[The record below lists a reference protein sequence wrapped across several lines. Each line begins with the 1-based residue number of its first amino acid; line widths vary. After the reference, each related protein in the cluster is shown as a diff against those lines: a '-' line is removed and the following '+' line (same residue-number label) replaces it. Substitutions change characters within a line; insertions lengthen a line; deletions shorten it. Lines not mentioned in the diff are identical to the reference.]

1 MKKLKKS
8 EDVEGK
14 LLVSKGAVDPRSVAT
29 ALRLKH
35 SDPSRRNSET
45 IDLMVGGS
53 YRIPEDI
60 SVSDARVL
68 LQSEQWKFSLKD
80 RPAEKAAPAKKEKEE
95 PAAAEVVSE
104 LPAEEHATQIA
115 QPLKGE

>member
-1 MKKLKKS
+1 MKKLKKA

-14 LLVSKGAVDPRSVAT
+14 LLVSKGSANPASGAT
-29 ALRLKH
+29 ALRLTH

-45 IDLMVGGS
+45 IDLLVGAS

-80 RPAEKAAPAKKEKEE
+80 RPAEKKAPVEQAAEE
-95 PAAAEVVSE
+95 PAEEQVVRE
-104 LPAEEHATQIA
+104 LPEEEHATQLT
-115 QPLKGE
+115 QPSKGE

>member
-1 MKKLKKS
+1 MKKLKKA

-14 LLVSKGAVDPRSVAT
+14 LLVSKGSADPGSVAT
-29 ALRLKH
+29 ALRLTH

-45 IDLMVGGS
+45 IDLVVGGA

-80 RPAEKAAPAKKEKEE
+80 RPEPKEAAVEKAEEK
-95 PAAAEVVSE
+95 PAAETVVSE
-104 LPAEEHATQIA
+104 VPADEPVTQITR
-115 QPLKGE
+115 PSKGE